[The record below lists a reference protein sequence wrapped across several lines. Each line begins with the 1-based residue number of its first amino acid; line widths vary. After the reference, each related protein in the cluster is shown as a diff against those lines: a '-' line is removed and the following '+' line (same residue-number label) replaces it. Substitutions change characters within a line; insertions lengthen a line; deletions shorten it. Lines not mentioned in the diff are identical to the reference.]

1 MIGKGSRLLDFVGRI
16 PVRLEHEES
25 HLAHANQV
33 SRSSQ
38 LRSPGSFDFSSL
50 FTHTAGSS
58 VIVLGSIMQCGVG
71 A

>member
-38 LRSPGSFDFSSL
+38 LRSPGSFDFSL

-58 VIVLGSIMQCGVG
+58 VVVLGSIMQCGVE